1 MATRKSSVIMPIDT
15 DNERIKELNAE
26 MREALSSLR
35 DQDKQSRLLDRTYT
49 RDRKNFDK
57 LLAATQKHV
66 DKLNTT
72 ILKLKG

>member
-1 MATRKSSVIMPIDT
+1 MATRKSSVIMPTDT
-15 DNERIKELNAE
+15 DDERIKELNAE

-49 RDRKNFDK
+49 RDRKNLDK

-66 DKLNTT
+66 DKLNTS